1 MTSSLIPAL
10 PLLATVGDTLKTVMG
25 VVLAVA
31 GLGILLMGVIALSD
45 KSFQKG
51 GIAALLGVV
60 LLFGGLFLV
69 GAFA

>member
-1 MTSSLIPAL
+1 MN
-10 PLLATVGDTLKTVMG
+10 LLALFPAVIASFGETFKTVIG
-25 VVLAVA
+25 VLLSLS

-60 LLFGGLFLV
+60 LLGGGLFLV
-69 GAFA
+69 GAF